1 MIVRHFELK
10 KFNKKSYNLVL
21 LYGKNEGLQKEVLSE
36 NFISNFD
43 GIVNKYDE
51 SDFIYNFETILS
63 EILNKSLF
71 DDSKII
77 IVSRVSDKIL
87 KNIEKI
93 IEKNLV
99 DVKIILRTGVLEKK
113 SKLRNFFEKSK
124 ILISVPF
131 YDDNLQT
138 LANLANEFL
147 RKHKIKISRES
158 LNLLVNRSSGS
169 RDHLKLE
176 LEKIL
181 YYSLSEKNIDF
192 EIIQKLSNLAENH
205 NVSELA
211 DNYLAKNQKNVA
223 RILNENNY
231 SNEDCILII
240 RTILNKSKR
249 LLNIVDSYENNKNL
263 DEVISSVRPPIFWK
277 DKDMVKKQ
285 ATTWKLDDLKKN
297 IYKINEIE
305 AILKTNSQNS
315 LNLISDFIVNY

>member
-51 SDFIYNFETILS
+51 SDFIYNFESILS

>member
-1 MIVRHFELK
+1 MILRHFELK
-10 KFNKKSYNLVL
+10 KFNKKSYNLIL
-21 LYGKNEGLQKEVLSE
+21 LHGKNEGLQKEVLSE

-99 DVKIILRTGVLEKK
+99 DVKIILKSGVLEKK

-158 LNLLVNRSSGS
+158 S
-169 RDHLKLE
+169 
-176 LEKIL
+176 
-181 YYSLSEKNIDF
+181 
-192 EIIQKLSNLAENH
+192 
-205 NVSELA
+205 
-211 DNYLAKNQKNVA
+211 
-223 RILNENNY
+223 
-231 SNEDCILII
+231 
-240 RTILNKSKR
+240 
-249 LLNIVDSYENNKNL
+249 
-263 DEVISSVRPPIFWK
+263 
-277 DKDMVKKQ
+277 
-285 ATTWKLDDLKKN
+285 
-297 IYKINEIE
+297 
-305 AILKTNSQNS
+305 
-315 LNLISDFIVNY
+315 

>member
-1 MIVRHFELK
+1 MIVKHFELK
-10 KFNKKSYNLVL
+10 KFNKKSYNLIL
-21 LYGKNEGLQKEVLSE
+21 LHGKNEGLQKEVLSE

-99 DVKIILRTGVLEKK
+99 DVKIILKSGVLEKK

-147 RKHKIKISRES
+147 RKNKIKISRES

-181 YYSLSEKNIDF
+181 YYSLSKKNIDF
-192 EIIQKLSNLAENH
+192 EIIQKLSNLAESH

-277 DKDMVKKQ
+277 DKDIVKKQ
-285 ATTWKLDDLKKN
+285 ATSWKLDDLKKN

-305 AILKTNSQNS
+305 AILKNNSQNS

>member
-1 MIVRHFELK
+1 MIIRHFELK
-10 KFNKKSYNLVL
+10 KFNKKSYNLIL
-21 LYGKNEGLQKEVLSE
+21 FHGKNEGLQKEVLSE
-36 NFISNFD
+36 NFINNFD

-99 DVKIILRTGVLEKK
+99 DVKIILKIGVLEKK

-192 EIIQKLSNLAENH
+192 EIIQKLSNLAESH

>member
-1 MIVRHFELK
+1 MILRHFELK
-10 KFNKKSYNLVL
+10 KFNKKSYNLIL
-21 LYGKNEGLQKEVLSE
+21 LHGKNEGLQKEVLSE
-36 NFISNFD
+36 NFISSFD

-99 DVKIILRTGVLEKK
+99 DVKIILKSGVLEKK

-147 RKHKIKISRES
+147 RKNKIKISRES

-181 YYSLSEKNIDF
+181 YYSLSKKNIDF
-192 EIIQKLSNLAENH
+192 EIIQKLSNLAESH

-315 LNLISDFIVNY
+315 LNLISDFIVNC

>member
-1 MIVRHFELK
+1 MILRHFELK
-10 KFNKKSYNLVL
+10 KFNKKSYNLIL
-21 LYGKNEGLQKEVLSE
+21 LHGKNEGLQKEVLSE

-99 DVKIILRTGVLEKK
+99 DVKIILKSGVLEKK

-181 YYSLSEKNIDF
+181 YYSLSKKNIDF
-192 EIIQKLSNLAENH
+192 EIIQKLSNLAESH

-277 DKDMVKKQ
+277 DKDIVKKQ
-285 ATTWKLDDLKKN
+285 ATSWKLDDLKKN

>member
-1 MIVRHFELK
+1 MIIRHFELK
-10 KFNKKSYNLVL
+10 KFNKKSYNLIL
-21 LYGKNEGLQKEVLSE
+21 LHGKNEGLQKEVLSE
-36 NFISNFD
+36 NFISSFD

-99 DVKIILRTGVLEKK
+99 DVKIILKSGVLEKK

-192 EIIQKLSNLAENH
+192 EIIQKLSNLAESH

-277 DKDMVKKQ
+277 DKDIVKKQ
-285 ATTWKLDDLKKN
+285 ATSWKLDDLKKN

>member
-1 MIVRHFELK
+1 MIIRHFELK
-10 KFNKKSYNLVL
+10 KFNKKSYNLIL
-21 LYGKNEGLQKEVLSE
+21 LHGKNEGLQKEVLSE
-36 NFISNFD
+36 NFINNFD

-99 DVKIILRTGVLEKK
+99 DVKIILKSGVLEKK

-181 YYSLSEKNIDF
+181 YYSLSKKNIDF
-192 EIIQKLSNLAENH
+192 EIIQKLSNLAESH

-277 DKDMVKKQ
+277 DKDIVKKQ
-285 ATTWKLDDLKKN
+285 ATSWKLDDLKKN

>member
-1 MIVRHFELK
+1 MIIRHFELK
-10 KFNKKSYNLVL
+10 KFNKKSYNLIL
-21 LYGKNEGLQKEVLSE
+21 LHGKNEGLQKEVLSE
-36 NFISNFD
+36 NFINNFD

-99 DVKIILRTGVLEKK
+99 DVKIILKSGVLEKK

-147 RKHKIKISRES
+147 RKHEIKISRES

-192 EIIQKLSNLAENH
+192 EIIQKLSNLAESH

-211 DNYLAKNQKNVA
+211 ENYLAKNQKNVA

-277 DKDMVKKQ
+277 DKDIVKKQ
-285 ATTWKLDDLKKN
+285 ATSWKLDDLKKN

>member
-1 MIVRHFELK
+1 MIIRHFELK
-10 KFNKKSYNLVL
+10 KFNKKSYNLIL
-21 LYGKNEGLQKEVLSE
+21 FHGKNEGLQKEVLSE
-36 NFISNFD
+36 NFINNFD

-99 DVKIILRTGVLEKK
+99 DVKIILKSGVLEKK

-192 EIIQKLSNLAENH
+192 EIIQKLSNLAESH

-305 AILKTNSQNS
+305 ALLKTNSQNS
-315 LNLISDFIVNY
+315 LNLVSDFIVNC

>member
-1 MIVRHFELK
+1 MILRHFELK
-10 KFNKKSYNLVL
+10 KFNKKSYNLIL
-21 LYGKNEGLQKEVLSE
+21 LHGKNEGLQKEVLSE

-99 DVKIILRTGVLEKK
+99 DVKIILKSGILEKK

-192 EIIQKLSNLAENH
+192 EIIQKLSNLAESH

-263 DEVISSVRPPIFWK
+263 DEVISNVRPPIFWK

-285 ATTWKLDDLKKN
+285 ATIWKLDDLKKN

>member
-1 MIVRHFELK
+1 MIVKHFELK
-10 KFNKKSYNLVL
+10 KFNKKSYNLIL
-21 LYGKNEGLQKEVLSE
+21 LHGKNEGLQKEVLSE
-36 NFISNFD
+36 NFISSFD

-51 SDFIYNFETILS
+51 SDFIYNFDTILS

-77 IVSRVSDKIL
+77 IVSRASDKIL

-99 DVKIILRTGVLEKK
+99 DVKIILKSGVLEKK

-147 RKHKIKISRES
+147 RKHEIKISRES

-181 YYSLSEKNIDF
+181 YYSLSKKNIDF
-192 EIIQKLSNLAENH
+192 EIIQKLSNLAESH

>member
-1 MIVRHFELK
+1 MIVKHFELK
-10 KFNKKSYNLVL
+10 KFNKKSYNLIL
-21 LYGKNEGLQKEVLSE
+21 LHGKNEGLQKEVLSE
-36 NFISNFD
+36 NFISSFD

-51 SDFIYNFETILS
+51 SDFIYNFDTILS

-99 DVKIILRTGVLEKK
+99 DVKIILKSGVLEKK

-147 RKHKIKISRES
+147 RKNKIKISRES

-181 YYSLSEKNIDF
+181 YYSLSKKNIDF
-192 EIIQKLSNLAENH
+192 EIIQKLSNLAESH

-315 LNLISDFIVNY
+315 LNLISDFIVNC

>member
-1 MIVRHFELK
+1 MIVKHFELK
-10 KFNKKSYNLVL
+10 KFNKKSYNLIL
-21 LYGKNEGLQKEVLSE
+21 LHGKNEGLQKEVLSE
-36 NFISNFD
+36 NFISSFD

-99 DVKIILRTGVLEKK
+99 DVKIILKSGVLEKK

-147 RKHKIKISRES
+147 RKNKIKISRES

-181 YYSLSEKNIDF
+181 YYSLSKKNIDF
-192 EIIQKLSNLAENH
+192 EIIQKLSNLAESH

-315 LNLISDFIVNY
+315 LNLISDFIVNC

>member
-1 MIVRHFELK
+1 MIIRHFELK
-10 KFNKKSYNLVL
+10 KFNKKSYNLIL
-21 LYGKNEGLQKEVLSE
+21 LHEGLQKEVLSE
-36 NFISNFD
+36 NFINNFD

-99 DVKIILRTGVLEKK
+99 DVKIILKSGVLEKK

-147 RKHKIKISRES
+147 RKNKIKISRES

-181 YYSLSEKNIDF
+181 YYSLSKKNIDF
-192 EIIQKLSNLAENH
+192 EIIQKLSNLAESH

-277 DKDMVKKQ
+277 DKDIVKKQ
-285 ATTWKLDDLKKN
+285 ATSWKLDDLKKN

>member
-1 MIVRHFELK
+1 MIIRHFELK
-10 KFNKKSYNLVL
+10 KFNKKSYNLIL
-21 LYGKNEGLQKEVLSE
+21 FHGKNEGLQKEVLSE
-36 NFISNFD
+36 NFINNFD

-99 DVKIILRTGVLEKK
+99 DVKIILKSGVLEKK

-192 EIIQKLSNLAENH
+192 EIIQKLSNLAESH
-205 NVSELA
+205 NVNELA

-277 DKDMVKKQ
+277 DKDIVKKQ
-285 ATTWKLDDLKKN
+285 AISWKLDDLKKN

>member
-99 DVKIILRTGVLEKK
+99 DVKIILKSGVLEKK

-147 RKHKIKISRES
+147 RKHEIKISRES

>member
-10 KFNKKSYNLVL
+10 KFNKKSYNLIL
-21 LYGKNEGLQKEVLSE
+21 LHGKNEGLQKEVLSE
-36 NFISNFD
+36 NFINNFD

-99 DVKIILRTGVLEKK
+99 DVKIILKSGVLEKK

-147 RKHKIKISRES
+147 RKHEIKISRES

-192 EIIQKLSNLAENH
+192 EIIQKLSNLAESH

-277 DKDMVKKQ
+277 DKDIVKKQ
-285 ATTWKLDDLKKN
+285 ATSWKLDDLKKN

>member
-1 MIVRHFELK
+1 MIIRHFELK
-10 KFNKKSYNLVL
+10 KFNKKSYNLIL
-21 LYGKNEGLQKEVLSE
+21 LHGKNEGLQKEVLSE
-36 NFISNFD
+36 NFINNFD

-99 DVKIILRTGVLEKK
+99 DVKIILKSGVLEKK
-113 SKLRNFFEKSK
+113 SRLRNFFEKSK

-181 YYSLSEKNIDF
+181 YYSLSKKNIDF
-192 EIIQKLSNLAENH
+192 EIIQKLSNLAESH

-277 DKDMVKKQ
+277 DKDIVKKQ
-285 ATTWKLDDLKKN
+285 ATSWKLDDLKKN

>member
-1 MIVRHFELK
+1 MIVKHFELK
-10 KFNKKSYNLVL
+10 KFNKKSYNLIL
-21 LYGKNEGLQKEVLSE
+21 LHGKNEGLQKEVLSE
-36 NFISNFD
+36 NFISSFD

-99 DVKIILRTGVLEKK
+99 DVKIILKSGVLEKK

-147 RKHKIKISRES
+147 RKNKIKISRES

-181 YYSLSEKNIDF
+181 YYSLSKKNIDF
-192 EIIQKLSNLAENH
+192 EIIQKLSNLAESH

-211 DNYLAKNQKNVA
+211 ENYLAKNQKNVA

-249 LLNIVDSYENNKNL
+249 LLYIVDSYENNKNL

-315 LNLISDFIVNY
+315 LNLISDFIVNC

>member
-1 MIVRHFELK
+1 MILRHFELK
-10 KFNKKSYNLVL
+10 KFNKKSYNLIL
-21 LYGKNEGLQKEVLSE
+21 LHGKNEGLQKEVLSE

-51 SDFIYNFETILS
+51 SDFIYNFEIILS

-99 DVKIILRTGVLEKK
+99 DVKIILKSGVLEKK

-147 RKHKIKISRES
+147 RKNKIKISRES

-181 YYSLSEKNIDF
+181 YYSLSKKNIDF
-192 EIIQKLSNLAENH
+192 EIIQKLSNLAESH

-277 DKDMVKKQ
+277 DKDIVKKQ
-285 ATTWKLDDLKKN
+285 ATSWKLDDLKKN

>member
-1 MIVRHFELK
+1 MIIRHFELK
-10 KFNKKSYNLVL
+10 KFNKKSYNLIL
-21 LYGKNEGLQKEVLSE
+21 LHGKNEGLQKEVLSE

-99 DVKIILRTGVLEKK
+99 DVKIILKSGVLEKK

-147 RKHKIKISRES
+147 RKHK
-158 LNLLVNRSSGS
+158 
-169 RDHLKLE
+169 
-176 LEKIL
+176 
-181 YYSLSEKNIDF
+181 
-192 EIIQKLSNLAENH
+192 
-205 NVSELA
+205 
-211 DNYLAKNQKNVA
+211 
-223 RILNENNY
+223 
-231 SNEDCILII
+231 
-240 RTILNKSKR
+240 
-249 LLNIVDSYENNKNL
+249 
-263 DEVISSVRPPIFWK
+263 
-277 DKDMVKKQ
+277 M
-285 ATTWKLDDLKKN
+285 
-297 IYKINEIE
+297 
-305 AILKTNSQNS
+305 
-315 LNLISDFIVNY
+315 

>member
-1 MIVRHFELK
+1 MIIRHFELK
-10 KFNKKSYNLVL
+10 KFNKKSYNLIL
-21 LYGKNEGLQKEVLSE
+21 FHGKNEGLQKEVLSE
-36 NFISNFD
+36 NFINNFD

-99 DVKIILRTGVLEKK
+99 DVKIILKSGVLEKK

-192 EIIQKLSNLAENH
+192 EIIQKLSNLAESH

-277 DKDMVKKQ
+277 DKDIVKKQ
-285 ATTWKLDDLKKN
+285 AISWKLDDLKKN

>member
-1 MIVRHFELK
+1 MILRHFELK
-10 KFNKKSYNLVL
+10 KFNKKSYNLIL
-21 LYGKNEGLQKEVLSE
+21 LHGKNEGLQKEVLSE
-36 NFISNFD
+36 NFISSFD

-99 DVKIILRTGVLEKK
+99 DVKIILKSGVLEKK

-192 EIIQKLSNLAENH
+192 EIIQKLSNLAESH

-277 DKDMVKKQ
+277 DKDIVKKQ
-285 ATTWKLDDLKKN
+285 ATSWKLDDLKKN

-315 LNLISDFIVNY
+315 LNLISDFMVNY

>member
-1 MIVRHFELK
+1 MIVKHFELK
-10 KFNKKSYNLVL
+10 KFNKKSYNLIL
-21 LYGKNEGLQKEVLSE
+21 LHGKNEGLQKEVLSE
-36 NFISNFD
+36 NFINNFD

-99 DVKIILRTGVLEKK
+99 DVKIILKSGVLEKK

-192 EIIQKLSNLAENH
+192 EIIQKLSNLAESH

>member
-211 DNYLAKNQKNVA
+211 DNYLAKNQRNVA

-277 DKDMVKKQ
+277 DKDIVKKQ
-285 ATTWKLDDLKKN
+285 ATSWKLDDLKKN

>member
-1 MIVRHFELK
+1 MIVKHFELK
-10 KFNKKSYNLVL
+10 KFNKKSYNLIL
-21 LYGKNEGLQKEVLSE
+21 LHGKNEGLQKEVLSE
-36 NFISNFD
+36 NFISSFD

-99 DVKIILRTGVLEKK
+99 DVKIILKSGVLEKK

-147 RKHKIKISRES
+147 RKNKIKISRES

-181 YYSLSEKNIDF
+181 YYSLSKKNIDF
-192 EIIQKLSNLAENH
+192 EIIQKLSNLAESH

>member
-1 MIVRHFELK
+1 MIVKHFELK
-10 KFNKKSYNLVL
+10 KFNKKSYNLIL
-21 LYGKNEGLQKEVLSE
+21 LHGKNEGLQKEVLSE
-36 NFISNFD
+36 NFISSFD

-99 DVKIILRTGVLEKK
+99 DVKIILKSGVLEKK

-147 RKHKIKISRES
+147 RKNKIKISRES

-181 YYSLSEKNIDF
+181 YYSLSKKNIDF
-192 EIIQKLSNLAENH
+192 EIIQKLSNLAESH

-277 DKDMVKKQ
+277 DKDIVKKQ
-285 ATTWKLDDLKKN
+285 ATSWKLDDLKKN

>member
-1 MIVRHFELK
+1 MIIRHFELK
-10 KFNKKSYNLVL
+10 KFNKKSYNLIL
-21 LYGKNEGLQKEVLSE
+21 LHGKNEGLQKEVLSE
-36 NFISNFD
+36 NFINNFD

-99 DVKIILRTGVLEKK
+99 DVKIILKSGVLEKK
-113 SKLRNFFEKSK
+113 SRLRNFFEKSK

-176 LEKIL
+176 LEKIF

-277 DKDMVKKQ
+277 DKDIVKKQ
-285 ATTWKLDDLKKN
+285 ATSWKLDDLKKN

>member
-1 MIVRHFELK
+1 MIVKHFELK
-10 KFNKKSYNLVL
+10 KFNKKSYNLIL
-21 LYGKNEGLQKEVLSE
+21 LHGKNEGLQKEVLSE
-36 NFISNFD
+36 NFISSFD

-99 DVKIILRTGVLEKK
+99 DVKIILKSGVLEKK

-192 EIIQKLSNLAENH
+192 EIIQKLSNLAESH

-211 DNYLAKNQKNVA
+211 ENYLAKNQKNVA

-315 LNLISDFIVNY
+315 LNLISDFIVNC

>member
-1 MIVRHFELK
+1 MIIRHFELK
-10 KFNKKSYNLVL
+10 KFNKKSYNLIL
-21 LYGKNEGLQKEVLSE
+21 LHGKNEGLQKEVLSE
-36 NFISNFD
+36 NFTNNFD

-99 DVKIILRTGVLEKK
+99 DVKIILKSGVLEKK

-147 RKHKIKISRES
+147 RKHEIKISRES

-192 EIIQKLSNLAENH
+192 EIIQKLSNLAESH

>member
-1 MIVRHFELK
+1 MIVKHFELK
-10 KFNKKSYNLVL
+10 KFNKKSYNLIL
-21 LYGKNEGLQKEVLSE
+21 LHGKNEGLQKEVLSE
-36 NFISNFD
+36 NYISNFD

-99 DVKIILRTGVLEKK
+99 DVKIILKSGVLEKK

-147 RKHKIKISRES
+147 RKNKIKISRES

-181 YYSLSEKNIDF
+181 YYSLSKKNIDF
-192 EIIQKLSNLAENH
+192 EIIQKLSNLAESH

-315 LNLISDFIVNY
+315 LNLISDFIVNC

>member
-1 MIVRHFELK
+1 MIVKHFELK
-10 KFNKKSYNLVL
+10 KFNKKSYNLIL
-21 LYGKNEGLQKEVLSE
+21 LHGKNEGLQKEVLSE
-36 NFISNFD
+36 NFISSFD

-99 DVKIILRTGVLEKK
+99 DVKIILKSGVLEKK

-147 RKHKIKISRES
+147 RKHEIKISRES

-192 EIIQKLSNLAENH
+192 EIIQKLSNLAESH

-277 DKDMVKKQ
+277 DKDIVKKQ
-285 ATTWKLDDLKKN
+285 ATSWKLDDLKKN

-315 LNLISDFIVNY
+315 LNLISDFIVNC

>member
-1 MIVRHFELK
+1 MIIRHFELK
-10 KFNKKSYNLVL
+10 KFNKKSYNLIL
-21 LYGKNEGLQKEVLSE
+21 FHGKNEGLQKEVLSE
-36 NFISNFD
+36 NFINNFD

-99 DVKIILRTGVLEKK
+99 DVKIILKSGVLEKK

-192 EIIQKLSNLAENH
+192 EIIQKLSNLAESH

-277 DKDMVKKQ
+277 DKDIVKKQ
-285 ATTWKLDDLKKN
+285 ATSWKLDDLKKN

>member
-211 DNYLAKNQKNVA
+211 DNYLAKNQRNVA

-285 ATTWKLDDLKKN
+285 ATTWKLDDLKKK
-297 IYKINEIE
+297 Y
-305 AILKTNSQNS
+305 L
-315 LNLISDFIVNY
+315 

>member
-1 MIVRHFELK
+1 M
-10 KFNKKSYNLVL
+10 
-21 LYGKNEGLQKEVLSE
+21 
-36 NFISNFD
+36 
-43 GIVNKYDE
+43 
-51 SDFIYNFETILS
+51 
-63 EILNKSLF
+63 
-71 DDSKII
+71 
-77 IVSRVSDKIL
+77 SRVSDKIL

-99 DVKIILRTGVLEKK
+99 DVKIILKSGVLEKK

-192 EIIQKLSNLAENH
+192 EIIQKLSNLAESH

-277 DKDMVKKQ
+277 DKDIVKKQ
-285 ATTWKLDDLKKN
+285 ATSWKLDDLKKN

>member
-1 MIVRHFELK
+1 MIIRHFELK
-10 KFNKKSYNLVL
+10 KFNKKSYNLIL
-21 LYGKNEGLQKEVLSE
+21 LHGKNEGLQKEVLSE
-36 NFISNFD
+36 NFINNFD

-71 DDSKII
+71 HDSKII

-192 EIIQKLSNLAENH
+192 EIIQKLSNLAESH

-277 DKDMVKKQ
+277 DKDIVKKQ
-285 ATTWKLDDLKKN
+285 ATSWKLDDLKKN